1 MKTLLG
7 SSQDD
12 PALGWSIESI
22 VSKVS
27 RFGWRNPERRQG
39 SLSKGSFPRLSS
51 VRSELCMFRGND
63 ALCLALNH
71 FSFFFFVLFWNRA
84 PSLHPSGYSSSF
96 AFFLSAIMQYA
107 DQQRLNKELTLSV
120 IDSSGRQISLLNDN
134 TIHSP
139 ATEYPHNKEPY
150 SPSSSSSSD
159 EVVQASAK
167 PPLAKAT
174 QSSEQNT
181 RRKYHCAEP
190 GCNKSFT
197 TRFVLSNQR

>member
-1 MKTLLG
+1 MFGSQPFFLLLFRLVLKP
-7 SSQDD
+7 S
-12 PALGWSIESI
+12 
-22 VSKVS
+22 
-27 RFGWRNPERRQG
+27 
-39 SLSKGSFPRLSS
+39 SFPSS
-51 VRSELCMFRGND
+51 IRI
-63 ALCLALNH
+63 
-71 FSFFFFVLFWNRA
+71 FFFLRI
-84 PSLHPSGYSSSF
+84 
-96 AFFLSAIMQYA
+96 FLSAIMQYA